1 MTRAA
6 DRLIVC
12 GYRGKLE
19 NDASWQAMV
28 TRALSANSDR
38 CQATTF
44 SSGDEEWN
52 GYRWRAPAGPEK
64 SIPRLDALAQQ
75 SLLPPIPPDLS
86 KPLPPSPPLP
96 RPLSPS
102 GAGAVIENEDS
113 EAGFISP
120 LFGEQAAGGRAL
132 QKGRLVHRLLQTLPS
147 FEAQERAAA
156 AERYLSRA
164 AAYWPEGERRQL
176 ATAVLAVLARPDL
189 DPAFGPDSQPEVSI
203 MGTFRLASQER
214 AVSGRIDRLAV
225 TSDKRVLILDYKT
238 NRFPPRSID
247 AVPFSHRAQLAV
259 YREILK
265 PLYPEHQIEC
275 ILVYTQTAEVIN
287 LSVEVLEASLAELNT
302 K

>member
-1 MTRAA
+1 
-6 DRLIVC
+6 
-12 GYRGKLE
+12 
-19 NDASWQAMV
+19 
-28 TRALSANSDR
+28 
-38 CQATTF
+38 
-44 SSGDEEWN
+44 
-52 GYRWRAPAGPEK
+52 
-64 SIPRLDALAQQ
+64 
-75 SLLPPIPPDLS
+75 
-86 KPLPPSPPLP
+86 
-96 RPLSPS
+96 
-102 GAGAVIENEDS
+102 
-113 EAGFISP
+113 

-147 FEAQERAAA
+147 FEAKERAAA
-156 AERYLSRA
+156 AERYLGRA
-164 AAYWPEGERRQL
+164 AAYWPEDERRHL
-176 ATAVLAVLARPDL
+176 AEAVLSVLARPEL